1 MCLGQEKIY
10 LFDMKRKKDEPIIE
24 IIGGTKEWRNALK
37 KKLAKE
43 IDPKSI
49 HAPAAINNRRTKK

>member
-1 MCLGQEKIY
+1 MN
-10 LFDMKRKKDEPIIE
+10 KKDEPIIE
-24 IIGGTKEWRNALK
+24 IIGGTKKWRNALK

-49 HAPAAINNRRTKK
+49 HAPNNRRTKK

>member
-1 MCLGQEKIY
+1 MN
-10 LFDMKRKKDEPIIE
+10 KKDEPIFVGEDEINMCIE
-24 IIGGTKEWRNALK
+24 IIGGTKKWRNALK

-49 HAPAAINNRRTKK
+49 HAPNNRRTKK